1 MILEEMHAAMSILD
15 EAKSNLR
22 ELGLS
27 KESLYAMDDIM
38 ADLGV
43 EINQAEYDKKQDEA
57 DASLDCK
64 REMRDE

>member
-1 MILEEMHAAMSILD
+1 MSILD

-38 ADLGV
+38 TDLGV